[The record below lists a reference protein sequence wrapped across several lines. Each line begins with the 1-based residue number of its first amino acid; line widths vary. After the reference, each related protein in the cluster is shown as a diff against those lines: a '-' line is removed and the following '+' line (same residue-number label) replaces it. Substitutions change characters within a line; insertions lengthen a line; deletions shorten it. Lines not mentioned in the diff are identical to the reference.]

1 MMKAI
6 ILSGGKGTRLKPLTH
21 TLAKQ
26 LIPVANKPILYYV
39 MEQITQAGITDIGI
53 IISPET
59 GEHIKAVIGDGSQW
73 GAKIT
78 YILQSVP
85 GGLAHA
91 VTTARDFLGDSSF
104 LMFLGDNLI
113 QGGITQ
119 FVAEFK
125 QHSPDALILLKKVL
139 NPRSF
144 GVCELDETGKV
155 ICLVEKPKEP
165 KSDLALV
172 GVYLF
177 TPEIHKSI
185 SQIKPSWR
193 NELEI
198 TDAIQNLLDRKMTVR
213 SHILDGW
220 WLDTGKKDD
229 LLEANRVVLDGL
241 IQRDIK
247 GKVDS
252 CSEIAGRVEIQVG
265 ARVENSIIR
274 GPASIGKGCLIK
286 NSYIGP
292 FTSIASGTTI
302 EHSSIEYSVV
312 LDNSSIIDIDRI
324 ADSVIGRGSTIKK
337 KGTNFSAVKIFV
349 GDDTNLEL

>member
-1 MMKAI
+1 M
-6 ILSGGKGTRLKPLTH
+6 
-21 TLAKQ
+21 
-26 LIPVANKPILYYV
+26 
-39 MEQITQAGITDIGI
+39 
-53 IISPET
+53 
-59 GEHIKAVIGDGSQW
+59 
-73 GAKIT
+73 
-78 YILQSVP
+78 
-85 GGLAHA
+85 
-91 VTTARDFLGDSSF
+91 
-104 LMFLGDNLI
+104 
-113 QGGITQ
+113 
-119 FVAEFK
+119 
-125 QHSPDALILLKKVL
+125 
-139 NPRSF
+139 
-144 GVCELDETGKV
+144 
-155 ICLVEKPKEP
+155 CLVEKPKQP

-185 SQIKPSWR
+185 SQIVPSWR

-241 IQRDIK
+241 IHRDIK
-247 GKVDS
+247 GEVDS
-252 CSEIAGRVEIQVG
+252 SSEVAGRVEIKNG

-292 FTSIASGTTI
+292 FTSIADGTTI

-312 LDNSSIIDIDRI
+312 LENSSIIDIERI
-324 ADSVIGRGSTIKK
+324 ADSIIGRGSAIKK
-337 KGTNFSAVKIFV
+337 KSTNYSAVKIFV